1 MNTEHA
7 STASDA
13 IIRDVQV
20 HLVSLPL
27 SVPYRVSQKTH
38 FEFPVLISEYW
49 TEDGRYGFGEAVI
62 SSGYTS
68 ETIKGGFKYC
78 SEIAPQLIGRNLRDA
93 ESHVIGHLAEHSHA
107 VSTILCALGMAG
119 EDPMLAIDEDCRIP
133 LLAPCEAKVFED
145 IPAEVDDLYARGFRT
160 LKVKVGFDVNADLD
174 RIDAL
179 RRAADG
185 RLEFRLDANRGF
197 SRADGCNFGAHL
209 PDDGSVVLFEQP
221 CGTHDWDDNAAVA
234 AVSKVPVMLDESI
247 YGLDDI
253 DRAGTIVGV
262 GFVKL
267 KLKKMGSLT
276 RLRDALIHIRENGM
290 EPVLGDG
297 VASEIVC
304 WMESCV
310 ARSTIRNAGEMNGF
324 LKLTSRLFQEPLPFE
339 DGHIVLRKGYRP
351 ELDRKALAAN
361 DAQTVRFSP
370 SFA

>member
-7 STASDA
+7 STATDA

-68 ETIKGGFKYC
+68 ETIEGGFKYC
-78 SEIAPQLIGRNLRDA
+78 SEIAPQLIGRSLREA
-93 ESHVIGHLAEHSHA
+93 EAHVVGHLAEHSHA

-133 LLAPCEAKVFED
+133 LLAPCEAKVLED
-145 IPAEVDDLYARGFRT
+145 IPAEVDDLYSRGFRT
-160 LKVKVGFDVNADLD
+160 LKVKVGFDVNADLE

-234 AVSKVPVMLDESI
+234 AVSKVPVCSMNRSMDWMILTVRAPSSAS
-247 YGLDDI
+247 GLLSSSS
-253 DRAGTIVGV
+253 R
-262 GFVKL
+262 KW
-267 KLKKMGSLT
+267 
-276 RLRDALIHIRENGM
+276 
-290 EPVLGDG
+290 
-297 VASEIVC
+297 VASRGYAMRCFISGKTAWSRCSVTV
-304 WMESCV
+304 WPV
-310 ARSTIRNAGEMNGF
+310 RSSAGW
-324 LKLTSRLFQEPLPFE
+324 
-339 DGHIVLRKGYRP
+339 RP
-351 ELDRKALAAN
+351 AWHVQRSAMPAK
-361 DAQTVRFSP
+361 
-370 SFA
+370 